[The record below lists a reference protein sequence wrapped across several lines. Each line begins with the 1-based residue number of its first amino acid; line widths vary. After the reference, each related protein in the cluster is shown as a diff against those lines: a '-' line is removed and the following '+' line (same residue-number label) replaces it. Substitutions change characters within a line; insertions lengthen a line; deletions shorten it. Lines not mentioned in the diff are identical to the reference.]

1 VAKEKQM
8 ARVLGVGGVFM
19 KANDGPALRSWYK
32 RVLDIDMEA
41 WGVFLTPDAMA
52 AHPGAGTIVSF
63 FKTDTD
69 YFAPSS
75 KDFMF
80 NFAVD
85 DLDGMLARVR
95 AEGVEPVKL
104 FDDEPNGRFAH
115 LVDPE
120 GTKIELWQP
129 KPMS

>member
-1 VAKEKQM
+1 
-8 ARVLGVGGVFM
+8 
-19 KANDGPALRSWYK
+19 
-32 RVLDIDMEA
+32 
-41 WGVFLTPDAMA
+41 MA
-52 AHPGAGTIVSF
+52 AHPGAGTVVSF

-85 DLDGMLARVR
+85 DLDGMLAR
-95 AEGVEPVKL
+95 AKTEGVEPVKL

-115 LVDPE
+115 IVDPE